1 MINKFKKIGLLLI
14 FFVSIY
20 TFIYYQNNYLDVIN
34 YEIINSKIPVSFN
47 GFKIIQISDY
57 HNTTNEMLNKS
68 VKEQIKDIKPNLIM
82 ITGDLIDSTYTNVNQ
97 AISLID
103 SIKEV
108 APIYFVTG
116 NHETWSEQYHDLYKE
131 LIKREVNVLNNEKES
146 IYQKDDYIN
155 ILGVEDSET
164 IIDLRE
170 NLKGVEKDK
179 DIFKI
184 LLSHRP
190 EHFEEYVKLDLDL
203 VLTGHAHG
211 GQIRILNQGLVAPN
225 QGVFPKYTSGV
236 ITKDNTTMIISRGI
250 GNSVIPIRINNHP
263 ELVVITLKNK

>member
-1 MINKFKKIGLLLI
+1 MMKKLKKIGLLLI

-20 TFIYYQNNYLDVIN
+20 TFIYYQNNNLEVIN
-34 YEIINSKIPVSFN
+34 YEIINSKIPASFN
-47 GFKIIQISDY
+47 DFKIIQISDY

-68 VKEQIKDIKPNLIM
+68 IEEAIEDIKPNLIM
-82 ITGDLIDSTYTNVNQ
+82 ITGDLIDSTYTNVDQ

-103 SIKEV
+103 GIKEI
-108 APIYFVTG
+108 APIYFTTG
-116 NHETWSEQYHDLYKE
+116 NHETWSEEYPELYKE
-131 LIKREVNVLNNEKES
+131 LIKREVKVLNNDKES
-146 IYQKDDYIN
+146 IYQEDDYIN
-155 ILGVEDSET
+155 ILGIEDSET
-164 IIDLRE
+164 ITELRE

-179 DIFKI
+179 DIFNV

-211 GQIRILNQGLVAPN
+211 GQIRIFNQGLIAPN
-225 QGVFPKYTSGV
+225 QGLFPKYTSGV
-236 ITKDNTTMIISRGI
+236 ITKDNTTMIISKGI

-263 ELVVITLKNK
+263 ELVVVTLKNK